1 MGKNLVQKIFEAHLI
16 SGKLEP
22 HEDIAITIDQ
32 TPQINQIKKRIYDA
46 KHPQK

>member
-16 SGKLEP
+16 SGKLE

-46 KHPQK
+46 KHFKK